1 MDVKEATRLV
11 VDDYFA
17 LTGRPK
23 ATMTVEEYAKFFEI
37 AKTNLTEIRKQSAE
51 NLPDSPP
58 LQEIKYPVPERKHRN
73 NQQETIPETE
83 KRSVPEENPFVVP
96 VPKAKGTLEKV
107 DVLKFLQSV
116 DS

>member
-1 MDVKEATRLV
+1 MNVKEATRLV

-58 LQEIKYPVPERKHRN
+58 LQEIPYPAPRYKN
-73 NQQETIPETE
+73 NQPEPIPETTE
-83 KRSVPEENPFVVP
+83 RPVPKDNPFVVP
-96 VPKAKGTLEKV
+96 VSKIKKTLEKT